1 MEKINSFIINAI
13 KFELQL
19 FKHDN
24 PHLNNVNEFIMAYGE
39 DDNLPLFVDELGATL
54 VENNRF
60 YKGNESFTN
69 EEIEDIINLLIEADW
84 FTKGDDIDIVKI
96 VNDVCFLYTSRIIL
110 PIITE
115 LIQEVINDFIH

>member
-1 MEKINSFIINAI
+1 MEKINRYIINAV
-13 KFELQL
+13 KLELQL
-19 FKHDN
+19 FKYDN
-24 PHLNNVNEFIMAYGE
+24 PHLNNVNEFIIAYE
-39 DDNLPLFVDELGATL
+39 DNLLLFVDEIGSTL

-84 FTKGDDIDIVKI
+84 FKGDDFVKI

-115 LIQEVINDFIH
+115 IIQEVINTH